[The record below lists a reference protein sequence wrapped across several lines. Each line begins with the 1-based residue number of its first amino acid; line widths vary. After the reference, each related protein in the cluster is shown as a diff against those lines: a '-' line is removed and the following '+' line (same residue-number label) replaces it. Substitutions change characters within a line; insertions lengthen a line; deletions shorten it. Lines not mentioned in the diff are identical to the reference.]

1 MRSLSRLVRAASS
14 TLAGI
19 LLAAP
24 LAAAGVIVVDAAGGG
39 DFTTVGAAIG
49 AAMDGDILVIRPGDY
64 TAEPALDTAGKALVI
79 VGDTGGTTL
88 LPVLTVDQVAAG
100 KTAVLRHLSF
110 EPSGFGGLPQGTVR
124 VTNNLGR
131 VHIEDCQIR
140 GRDGESSFLGLFAN
154 PGETGLL
161 VLSSAA
167 VAVHRCTITGGQGIP
182 TSPGPFG
189 VGQQVPSNGGLAIEV
204 ESCALSLHH
213 VTATGGDG
221 GSGAPTDFS
230 GADGAHA
237 LRALFSPVIV
247 SGCTLQGG
255 DGGSGDPSGAS
266 GSGVVSN
273 GTGAALSEVDSSL
286 LGGAGAPGLMVL
298 SGTHDVW
305 TGEAWSLAI
314 SSPVRSGSVGTL
326 TASGPPNE
334 AFALFISF
342 GMGYLPKPGFRGAF
356 LPGSPFFGPLVVATT
371 NGSGSFSANF
381 LAPSLVPFGL
391 EGLLNIDQA
400 LMVQDDGLVLSSAT
414 AFIQVQPPN

>member
-1 MRSLSRLVRAASS
+1 MLPPVRPIRSILCGS
-14 TLAGI
+14 LAV
-19 LLAAP
+19 LALTGA
-24 LAAAGVIVVDAAGGG
+24 LRAGVIVVDAAGGG

-88 LPVLTVDQVAAG
+88 LPVLTVDQLAAG

-110 EPSGFGGLPQGTVR
+110 EPSGFSGFPHGTVR

-131 VHIEDCQIR
+131 VHIEDCQMR
-140 GRDGESSFLGLFAN
+140 GRDGESGFLGLSGN
-154 PGETGLL
+154 PGAPGLL
-161 VLSSAA
+161 VYSSAA
-167 VAVHRCTITGGQGIP
+167 VAVHRCTIIGGQGLSTDPDSIP
-182 TSPGPFG
+182 FP
-189 VGQQVPSNGGLAIEV
+189 QIQANNGGLAIEAW
-204 ESCALSLHH
+204 SCALSLHH

-221 GSGAPTDFS
+221 GSGAPTDDP
-230 GADGAHA
+230 GANGGHGLQAT
-237 LRALFSPVIV
+237 SSSVIV

-255 DGGSGDPSGAS
+255 EAGQGDPIGES
-266 GSGVVSN
+266 GSGVLSN
-273 GTGAALSEVDSSL
+273 GTGPALSEIDSSF
-286 LGGAGAPGLMVL
+286 LGGTGAPGLVVL

-334 AFALFISF
+334 AFGLFISF
-342 GMGYLPKPGFRGAF
+342 GMGYLPKPAFRGAF

-400 LMVQDDGLVLSSAT
+400 LMVQDEGLVLSSAT
-414 AFIQVQPPN
+414 AYIQVEPPN

>member
-1 MRSLSRLVRAASS
+1 MLPPVRPIRS
-14 TLAGI
+14 TLCGSLA
-19 LLAAP
+19 LLALTGA
-24 LAAAGVIVVDAAGGG
+24 LRAGVLVVDAAGGG

-49 AAMDGDILVIRPGDY
+49 AAVDGDILVIRPGDY

-79 VGDTGGTTL
+79 VGDTGGSTL
-88 LPVLTVDQVAAG
+88 LPVLTVDQLAAG

-110 EPSGFGGLPQGTVR
+110 EPGGFGGLPDGTVR

-140 GRDGESSFLGLFAN
+140 GRDGSSSFLGLFAN

-182 TSPGPFG
+182 TAPGPFG

-230 GADGAHA
+230 GSDGAHA
-237 LRALFSPVIV
+237 LRALYSPVII

-255 DGGSGDPSGAS
+255 DGGTGDPSGAS
-266 GSGVVSN
+266 GSGVTSN

-286 LGGAGAPGLMVL
+286 LGGAGAPGLVVL

-334 AFALFISF
+334 AFALFVGF
-342 GMGYLPKPGFRGAF
+342 GMGYLPKASFRGAF

-400 LMVQDDGLVLSSAT
+400 LMVQDEGLVLSSAT
-414 AFIQVQPPN
+414 AYIQVERPN